1 MKQER
6 SPNFTIV
13 AFILAAGMALSGYLL
28 SFTIYRSQVAN
39 DVVSVKGLAEKEV
52 KADWAQVKVYLSRSL
67 MLSKQEYDQSG
78 QQVIVPKLYK
88 EIEADHKII
97 KSELL
102 ALGIAE
108 DEVGDIVLWTK
119 SEDFRGEDGQHTDTK
134 VVVTGSI
141 LVESTKVKT
150 VKQIDGAMSRLMS
163 KGITASTGTEKY
175 HFSKLN
181 DIKPEMIREAMAAA
195 RVAANELAG
204 NTGVKLGR
212 IKSANQGRFSI
223 VDKGENYGDTDR
235 IDKKV
240 RVVTEIKFYLEN

>member
-1 MKQER
+1 MKQAHA
-6 SPNFTIV
+6 SKYITV

-39 DVVSVKGLAEKEV
+39 DIISVKGLAEKEV
-52 KADWAQVKVYLSRSL
+52 EADWAQVPIYFSRSI
-67 MLSKQEYDQSG
+67 MLSKQEYDETG
-78 QQVIVPKLYK
+78 QQIIVPRLYK
-88 EIEADHKII
+88 KIEADHHVIQN
-97 KSELL
+97 ELIT
-102 ALGIAE
+102 LGMTE
-108 DEVGDIVLWTK
+108 DEISNIELWTK

-134 VVVTGSI
+134 VIVQGNI

-150 VKQIDGAMSRLMS
+150 VSEVDGAMSRLMS
-163 KGITASTGTEKY
+163 QGITATTGSEKY

-181 DIKPEMIREAMAAA
+181 DIKPEMIRKAMAAA
-195 RVAANELAG
+195 RVAAKELAG

-223 VDKGENYGDTDR
+223 VDKGEDYGDTDR

-240 RVVTEIKFYLEN
+240 RVVTEIKFYLDS

>member
-1 MKQER
+1 MKQTH
-6 SPNFTIV
+6 SPNFITV

-52 KADWAQVKVYLSRSL
+52 KADWAQVSIYFSRSL
-67 MLSKQEYDQSG
+67 MLSKQEYDESG

-88 EIEADHKII
+88 KIEADHKII
-97 KSELL
+97 KRELTS
-102 ALGIAE
+102 LGITE
-108 DEVGDIVLWTK
+108 DEVGDIELWTK

-134 VVVTGSI
+134 VIVQGSI

-163 KGITASTGTEKY
+163 QGITASTGKEKY

-195 RVAANELAG
+195 RVAAKELAG

-223 VDKGENYGDTDR
+223 VDKGESYSDTNR

-240 RVVTEIKFYLEN
+240 RVVTEIKFYLDN

>member
-1 MKQER
+1 M
-6 SPNFTIV
+6 
-13 AFILAAGMALSGYLL
+13 
-28 SFTIYRSQVAN
+28 
-39 DVVSVKGLAEKEV
+39 
-52 KADWAQVKVYLSRSL
+52 
-67 MLSKQEYDQSG
+67 
-78 QQVIVPKLYK
+78 
-88 EIEADHKII
+88 EADHKVI
-97 KSELL
+97 KNELIS
-102 ALGIAE
+102 LGIAE
-108 DEVGDIVLWTK
+108 DEVGDIELWTK

-240 RVVTEIKFYLEN
+240 RVVTEIKFYLDN